1 VKLFG
6 LNASKELAQGVADRL
21 GVWLS
26 PHEERDFEDGEFKVR
41 PLESVRGEHVFVC
54 QSLAASDGR
63 SANDALA
70 RLLFLCG
77 AVKDAGAER
86 VTALVPYLAYARKD
100 RRTKPRDPVTT
111 RYVAQMFEAVGA
123 DAIVTVD
130 VHNPAAF
137 ENSFRI
143 GKENLEAAPLFAE
156 HFAPLASVVERTV
169 VLSPD
174 AGGMKRAR
182 AFAALLEGRSDKPVG
197 LAFMEKQRSEGR
209 VSGELFAGD
218 VDGAVVIVIDD
229 LVSGGTTLARA
240 AAAALARGARSVHA
254 AATHGVLA
262 AAAAEILGGA
272 PLESIVLT
280 DTVNGVRRRAAFLGS
295 RLRVLESAPLIAAA
309 VERWLGGAGP
319 TAPLDPD

>member
-1 VKLFG
+1 MKLFG
-6 LNASKELAQGVADRL
+6 LNASSELARSVADRL
-21 GVWLS
+21 GVRLS
-26 PHEERDFEDGEFKVR
+26 SLEERDFEDGEFKVR
-41 PLESVRGEHVFVC
+41 PLERVRGEHVFIC
-54 QSLAASDGR
+54 QSLVSSDGR

-77 AVKDAGAER
+77 AAKDAGAEH

-143 GKENLEAAPLFAE
+143 GKENLEAAALFAE
-156 HFAPLASVVERTV
+156 HFAPLASVVEHTV

-174 AGGMKRAR
+174 AGGVKRAR
-182 AFAALLEGRSDKPVG
+182 TFAALLESRSRKPVG

-229 LVSGGTTLARA
+229 LISGGTTLARA

-272 PLESIVLT
+272 RLESIVLT

-295 RLRVLESAPLIAAA
+295 KLRVLETAPLIAAA
-309 VERWLGGAGP
+309 IERWLGGAGP
-319 TAPLDPD
+319 TPPLDPD

>member
-1 VKLFG
+1 MRLFG
-6 LNASKELAQGVADRL
+6 LNASKEFAEGLGDRL
-21 GVWLS
+21 GVWLAS
-26 PHEERDFEDGEFKVR
+26 HEERDFEDGEFKAR
-41 PLESVRGEHVFVC
+41 PLDSVRGEQVFVC
-54 QSLAASDGR
+54 QSLTSSNGQ

-70 RLLFLCG
+70 RLLFFCG
-77 AVKDAGAER
+77 ALKDAGAEQ
-86 VTALVPYLAYARKD
+86 VVALVPYLAYARKD

-111 RYVAQMFEAVGA
+111 RYVAQVFEAVGV

-156 HFAPLASVVERTV
+156 HFAPLVSVVERTV

-174 AGGMKRAR
+174 AGGVKRAR
-182 AFAALLEGRSDKPVG
+182 AFAAMLEGRSQKPVG

-218 VDGAVVIVIDD
+218 VDGAAVIVIDD
-229 LVSGGTTLARA
+229 LISGGTTLTR
-240 AAAALARGARSVHA
+240 AALAARTRGARSVHA

-262 AAAAEILGGA
+262 AAAAETLGGA

-280 DTVNGVRRRAAFLGS
+280 DTVSGVRRRGAFLGPK
-295 RLRVLESAPLIAAA
+295 LHVLESAPLFATAIA
-309 VERWLGGAGP
+309 RWRGRPDL
-319 TAPLDPD
+319 APLLDPD